1 LVIFEKIQM
10 KKEDRL
16 IEVMADLLAEV
27 HEMRVDT
34 SKQLNSVQTEI
45 RTLQKQQAQTNI
57 ELSEMRLAIMKLA
70 DMSDRVIRLENEV
83 FRKTG

>member
-1 LVIFEKIQM
+1 M

>member
-1 LVIFEKIQM
+1 MVIFEKIQM

>member
-1 LVIFEKIQM
+1 M
-10 KKEDRL
+10 KKEDRF

-70 DMSDRVIRLENEV
+70 DMSERVIRLENEV

>member
-1 LVIFEKIQM
+1 M
-10 KKEDRL
+10 KNEDRL
-16 IEVMADLLAEV
+16 VEVMAELLAEV

-34 SKQLNSVQTEI
+34 SRQLTSVETTLTMLQTDV

-57 ELSEMRLAIMKLA
+57 ELSEIRLSLMKLA
-70 DMSDRVIRLENEV
+70 DMSERVIRLENEV

>member
-1 LVIFEKIQM
+1 MVIFEKIQM
-10 KKEDRL
+10 KKEDRF

-70 DMSDRVIRLENEV
+70 DMSERVIRLENEV